1 MSTRL
6 LVVAALLL
14 TGTAKAATAAD
25 EPEHVSDDARQV
37 LVLLGHMGIE
47 SSELKEFA
55 EYVDQ
60 KVYNKRF
67 HIAEERMMDGTLQL
81 NYRLSGGVGIKQMEL
96 RFTPDDSRIEAT
108 ASTDRVMVRYK
119 IEF

>member
-1 MSTRL
+1 MKSKL

-14 TGTAKAATAAD
+14 TGYVKVAVAAET
-25 EPEHVSDDARQV
+25 PEHKSDDARQV

-47 SSELKEFA
+47 SSELEEFA

-60 KVYNKRF
+60 KVYDKRF

-81 NYRLSGGVGIKQMEL
+81 NFKLSGGLSAKQIEL
-96 RFTPDDSRIEAT
+96 KYAPDDSNFEAT
-108 ASTDRVMVRYK
+108 AGTDRFMVNYRVQ
-119 IEF
+119 F